1 MSGTLQRRDRRHVV
15 IVGGGFA
22 GVTVARRL
30 EKRLDPDWEIYL
42 LSEENYLTYK
52 PLLPEVV
59 GASILPSNVVAP
71 LRQMTRRTR
80 LRMVRVEGID
90 VAAKTVH
97 YRGREP
103 GNLNYDELVLACG
116 QRPRVDLIEGMDR
129 YGNPLATVGDALHLR
144 NRILARLEQATIEPD
159 RSTRNWLTRF
169 VVVGGGFS
177 GVEVAGELFDF
188 LCAAVPY
195 YKNVSAQDCRVTLL
209 HAGDRLLPELS
220 PRLGEV
226 ARKNFAKRGINV
238 HLDAR
243 AVRVDRDGVTVADGD
258 RISGGTVVTTIG
270 TQPQPFTEAVDLPKE
285 RGRFVTAPDMSV
297 EGAGGIWA
305 IGDCALVP
313 NAWDGE
319 YSPPTAQFAER
330 QARTLAD
337 NLLASTAGRETR
349 EFRYRPRGQLASIG
363 HTKAVV
369 ELPGIRFSGFIAWLV
384 WRAFYLVRIPTLAR
398 KTRLYLEWTWAMFFP
413 PDVAHMNFD
422 RTGMASSAVERRSAS
437 EETGSERY
445 ERQHQRSAQA

>member
-1 MSGTLQRRDRRHVV
+1 MSGTLQRNDRRHVV

-22 GVTVARRL
+22 GVNVARRL
-30 EKRLDPDWEIYL
+30 EKRLDRDWEIYL

-71 LRQMTRRTR
+71 LRQMTGRTR
-80 LRMVRVEGID
+80 LRMVRVEGVD
-90 VAAKTVH
+90 VRSKTVH
-97 YRGREP
+97 YRGRAP
-103 GNLNYDELVLACG
+103 GTLNYDELVLACG
-116 QRPRVDLIEGMDR
+116 QRPRVDLIEGMDC

-159 RSTRNWLTRF
+159 KATRDWLTRF

-177 GVEVAGELFDF
+177 GVEVAGEIFDF
-188 LCAAVPY
+188 LCAAVRY

-226 ARKNFAKRGINV
+226 AGKNFAKRGIEV
-238 HLDAR
+238 RLDAR
-243 AVRVDRDGVTVADGD
+243 AVGFDDDGVTLGDGL
-258 RISGGTVVTTIG
+258 RISGGTVITTIG
-270 TQPQPFTEAVDLPKE
+270 TEPQPFTANVDLPKE
-285 RGRFVTAPDMSV
+285 RGRFLTGPDLAV
-297 EGAGGIWA
+297 DGVDGVWA
-305 IGDCALVP
+305 VGDCALVP
-313 NAWDGE
+313 NARNGQ

-330 QARTLAD
+330 QARVLAD
-337 NLLASTAGRETR
+337 NLAARTAGRETR
-349 EFRYRPRGQLASIG
+349 DFRYRPRGQLASIG

-369 ELPGIRFSGFIAWLV
+369 ELPGLRFSGFVAWLV
-384 WRAFYLVRIPTLAR
+384 WRAFYLVRIPTFAR
-398 KTRLYLEWTWAMFFP
+398 KARLYLEWTWAMFFP

-422 RTGMASSAVERRSAS
+422 RTGMASSAVERRSGTHEAQ
-437 EETGSERY
+437 GERY
-445 ERQHQRSAQA
+445 ERRYQGSAQA

>member
-1 MSGTLQRRDRRHVV
+1 MTGTLQRTDRRHVV

-22 GVTVARRL
+22 GVNVARRL
-30 EKRLDPDWEIYL
+30 EKRLGRDWEIYL

-59 GASILPSNVVAP
+59 GASILPGNVVAP
-71 LRQMTRRTR
+71 LRQMTDRTR
-80 LRMVRVEGID
+80 LRMVRVDGVD
-90 VAAKTVH
+90 VGAKTVH

-103 GNLNYDELVLACG
+103 GSLQYDELVLACG
-116 QRPRVDLIEGMDR
+116 QRPRVDLVEGMDR

-159 RSTRNWLTRF
+159 KATRDWLTRF

-188 LCAAVPY
+188 LCAAVRY
-195 YKNVSAQDCRVTLL
+195 YKNVAAQDCRVTLL

-220 PRLGEV
+220 ARLGEV
-226 ARKNFAKRGINV
+226 AGKNFAKRGIDV
-238 HLDAR
+238 RLDAR
-243 AVRVDRDGVTVADGD
+243 AVQVDADGVTLENGE
-258 RISGGTVVTTIG
+258 RIGGGTVITTIG
-270 TQPQPFTEAVDLPKE
+270 TQPQPFADAVDLPKD
-285 RGRFVTAPDMSV
+285 RGRFVTGPDMRV
-297 EGAGGIWA
+297 EGADGVWA
-305 IGDCALVP
+305 LGDCALVP

-330 QARTLAD
+330 QARMLAD
-337 NLLASTAGRETR
+337 NLLASTAGREAR
-349 EFRYRPRGQLASIG
+349 DFRYRPRGQLASIG

-369 ELPGIRFSGFIAWLV
+369 ELRGLRFSGFVAWLV
-384 WRAFYLVRIPTLAR
+384 WRAFYLVRIPTFAR
-398 KTRLYLEWTWAMFFP
+398 KARLYLEWTWAMFFP

-422 RTGMASSAVERRSAS
+422 RTGMTSSAVERRHDAPNESGQ
-437 EETGSERY
+437 ETG
-445 ERQHQRSAQA
+445 